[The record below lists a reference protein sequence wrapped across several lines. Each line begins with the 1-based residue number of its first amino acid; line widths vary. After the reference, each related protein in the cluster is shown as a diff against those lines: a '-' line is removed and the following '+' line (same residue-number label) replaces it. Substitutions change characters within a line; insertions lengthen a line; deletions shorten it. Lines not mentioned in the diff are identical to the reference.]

1 MKTIDRDT
9 GEGTMVPQWG
19 CCHRARPSLHEAQ
32 RSSVSSSNTSEEEHL
47 STRHVICA
55 HIWLER
61 HMIVH
66 RPKIPSGPAWYS
78 LVLLMRTV
86 DWRAGSVRQHPH
98 GDCWTFWNRVV
109 FMLDSSASTHAHT
122 FTDSSHTLNHWD
134 THRASVYLMT
144 NLNWSCYSCPMGR
157 PPPLCLPPARSS
169 EHFRLIFCPLPASSV
184 FLFWPSW
191 AKLSLSVHQLGSQS
205 SHQTWP
211 HRIASLCSP
220 LLSSHFLFPP
230 TLLCLSFSSSPLFSS
245 TSSEED
251 RGLGPAAVSGAAY
264 GLWSDRKPRK
274 VTDRLLEL
282 ILCSHKTWTVAQSNK
297 YTRWR
302 VHIGRKTGW
311 LCS

>member
-1 MKTIDRDT
+1 MRLKDHPFPVATHLR
-9 GEGTMVPQWG
+9 
-19 CCHRARPSLHEAQ
+19 
-32 RSSVSSSNTSEEEHL
+32 RSTWAPAMSSAPTHGWSATWL
-47 STRHVICA
+47 STDPKYPADQLDILLFCWWGQSTDRHDLSDNILTVTAELFGTGLYSC
-55 HIWLER
+55 LT
-61 HMIVH
+61 H
-66 RPKIPSGPAWYS
+66 RP
-78 LVLLMRTV
+78 VHT
-86 DWRAGSVRQHPH
+86 
-98 GDCWTFWNRVV
+98 
-109 FMLDSSASTHAHT
+109 AHT
-122 FTDSSHTLNHWD
+122 LTDSSHTLNHWD
-134 THRASVYLMT
+134 THRASVYLMS

-191 AKLSLSVHQLGSQS
+191 AELSLSVYRLGSQS

-211 HRIASLCSP
+211 HRIASLCSL

-282 ILCSHKTWTVAQSNK
+282 ILCSHKTSTVAQSNK

-302 VHIGRKTGW
+302 VHIGKKTGW